1 MPLTPEQAFK
11 VGFLLR
17 CGDEGLTAE
26 EIAERVKAAATMEKM
41 AFPILG
47 PLLTGAATATG
58 SFVGGLPGR
67 AVQLAGALA
76 PAVGVAAV
84 GAPVLAGAGLGYL
97 GAKATASDSDDL
109 EQAKQDEIEG
119 EYYRLAQEARRNAAR
134 KKLQAR
140 LGRKVT
146 LLSPSLS

>member
-11 VGFLLR
+11 VGFLVR
-17 CGDEGLTAE
+17 CADEGLTPE
-26 EIAERVKAAATMEKM
+26 EIAERVKAASAMEKLSFI
-41 AFPILG
+41 FPLM
-47 PLLTGAATATG
+47 TGAATAAG
-58 SFVGGLPGR
+58 SFIGGLPGK
-67 AVQLAGALA
+67 ALQFAGALA
-76 PAVGVAAV
+76 PAAGVAAV

-119 EYYRLAQEARRNAAR
+119 EYYRLSQEARRNAAR